1 MYFINFISNGKKF
14 SFIYDMKSSYIILPP
29 LKFLKGS
36 LSDSSSCKST
46 KGTLYKWSPFYMTR
60 LSIYQNDFWKPF
72 LWMNN
77 EFQVLPKQVQVLK
90 ENKKWAIFL
99 PQLEITNL
107 PTQRHTIEENNL
119 RQYIFI
125 VWFQFVYESW
135 IKHHVMRFSQYNCML
150 NC

>member
-1 MYFINFISNGKKF
+1 
-14 SFIYDMKSSYIILPP
+14 
-29 LKFLKGS
+29 
-36 LSDSSSCKST
+36 
-46 KGTLYKWSPFYMTR
+46 
-60 LSIYQNDFWKPF
+60 
-72 LWMNN
+72 MNN

-125 VWFQFVYESW
+125 V
-135 IKHHVMRFSQYNCML
+135 
-150 NC
+150 